1 MKIEVDREIEFKEF
15 RVAII
20 SVEGRWCHYAL
31 ISLILLQFR
40 ERERERERERYAPY
54 STCMF
59 FLQLH
64 YIYIGSRPKF
74 KIEVT

>member
-20 SVEGRWCHYAL
+20 PVEGRWCHYAL

-40 ERERERERERYAPY
+40 EKERERERERERDMRRTVHVCSSYN
-54 STCMF
+54 
-59 FLQLH
+59 
-64 YIYIGSRPKF
+64 YITY
-74 KIEVT
+74 T

>member
-20 SVEGRWCHYAL
+20 PVEGRWCHYAL

-40 ERERERERERYAPY
+40 EKEREREREREREICAVQYMY
-54 STCMF
+54 VLLTTT
-59 FLQLH
+59 LH
-64 YIYIGSRPKF
+64 IHRVKA
-74 KIEVT
+74 